1 MAIKATFTPGAGLL
15 SVTGD
20 NAKNKIT
27 VSRDAAGNLLV
38 DGGAVPIVGGQA
50 TVAQIGEVGGY
61 LSMVGLLG
69 WAFGGFIFG
78 IVADYIGRVRALDQA
93 RGPFPLVPTKPLVAG
108 FAADPILPAQRR
120 HRILARQNPGNKL
133 RPFVHLTGLSPRHRQ
148 VPPADSSDLSPIHP
162 VNSVTNLSGSYTP
175 A

>member
-50 TVAQIGEVGGY
+50 TVAFRAPLIADEV
-61 LSMVGLLG
+61 
-69 WAFGGFIFG
+69 
-78 IVADYIGRVRALDQA
+78 
-93 RGPFPLVPTKPLVAG
+93 
-108 FAADPILPAQRR
+108 
-120 HRILARQNPGNKL
+120 PGNVCIDWK
-133 RPFVHLTGLSPRHRQ
+133 TGDATQ
-148 VPPADSSDLSPIHP
+148 
-162 VNSVTNLSGSYTP
+162 
-175 A
+175 